1 MSGEHPIDEL
11 FRQGLHDAEVPP
23 PPAAWQGIA
32 RALDST
38 DRRNGGAGRWR
49 WAVGVLLLLLGG
61 AAGYWALADRKNGEQ
76 PVLAGS
82 APRTATPTT
91 VGTAAQGPSTH
102 PAPQPHRS
110 GSAPTKTA
118 RNEVAPNADE
128 GGALT
133 DRTPVAGTPA
143 TGKNAPNAI
152 AADHSTAREP
162 RHTPSDPADSRVGP
176 PVSGKTMTICEPSP
190 HAHTA
195 GGEETEPYAQHLSTA
210 RADVGMP
217 TLQGRSTPLVRSE
230 VPMPEGLLFAP
241 TAVLPTLSGARWWLA
256 VQGEHQRGSL
266 EWRGGERGVAEAL
279 NASETW
285 LGRWTLSMAV
295 GRTWRSGWAVGGG
308 VSFSEA
314 RSRFLRTTSTPDH
327 VETVVDTAWVVTP
340 MGQQTMYTWNI
351 VESTVVEPGTTQVA
365 RANNTYREAR
375 VFLEAGRRV
384 WARGRW
390 SAHGRL
396 SAGAAWTLTRAGNT
410 LQVSPD
416 GGITVMDLRD
426 RTGPSASA
434 VRPFAGIAA
443 ELRFRLSPELALGAL
458 PSINMTFAPA
468 TSTHLSTGGL
478 EAGGGLRLTYLLRAA
493 RPLKPTTP
501 SAPLE

>member
-11 FRQGLHDAEVPP
+11 FRQGLHDAEAA
-23 PPAAWQGIA
+23 PPAEAWAGIA
-32 RALDST
+32 RALDTSG
-38 DRRNGGAGRWR
+38 RRSRGEYWR
-49 WAVGVLLLLLGG
+49 WTWGLLVLVGG
-61 AAGYWALADRKNGEQ
+61 AAGFWALTDNAAPERPTPARTEQLPAGTTATRTLDPDAGASEAVQAPAPVDTRATAAPATEVRNIGTDQALADHRIHTTSERSAITRSTHGERPAKVTNEQ
-76 PVLAGS
+76 PPSTPTGS
-82 APRTATPTT
+82 AAPAMDALS
-91 VGTAAQGPSTH
+91 GITAAIPGPVPPVQLTH
-102 PAPQPHRS
+102 GEASALTTNEEGSARKEDHMATVRGRSSALPRAEVNAPQ
-110 GSAPTKTA
+110 GL
-118 RNEVAPNADE
+118 
-128 GGALT
+128 LT
-133 DRTPVAGTPA
+133 
-143 TGKNAPNAI
+143 
-152 AADHSTAREP
+152 
-162 RHTPSDPADSRVGP
+162 
-176 PVSGKTMTICEPSP
+176 
-190 HAHTA
+190 
-195 GGEETEPYAQHLSTA
+195 
-210 RADVGMP
+210 
-217 TLQGRSTPLVRSE
+217 
-230 VPMPEGLLFAP
+230 VPM
-241 TAVLPTLSGARWWLA
+241 AVLPALSGTRWWLA

-266 EWRGGERGVAEAL
+266 EWRGGEPGVAEAL
-279 NASETW
+279 NTSETW
-285 LGRWTLSMAV
+285 LGRWVVSLAV
-295 GRTWRSGWAVGGG
+295 GRSWRSGWTVGGG
-308 VSFSEA
+308 ISLSEA

-327 VETVVDTAWVVTP
+327 VETVVDTTWVVTP

-384 WARGRW
+384 WTRGRW

-426 RTGPSASA
+426 RTVPSASA

-493 RPLKPTTP
+493 RPLKPSTP